1 MLELKN
7 ISYAVP
13 DEKTGEPRYILS
25 DVTLSF
31 PEKSITV
38 ITGHNGSG
46 KSTLVKLIMGI
57 ERPTSG
63 RVIFNGRDITE
74 LSVTD
79 HARAGFTIAL
89 QQPVRFKGITVR
101 NLLEAAR
108 NSSCT
113 HAEACDILSM
123 VGLCAKDYIDRP
135 VDNTLSGGELKRIE
149 LAPRW
154 QRAAR
159 CSCSTSPKRALICG
173 ASTSWCR
180 FSTDCAKRRSS
191 SSAIRVRYCKR
202 RTESPCSIRPPNRL
216 SGRGRKSSPPS
227 PTPTHRPAAGF
238 PPKRSDYGK
247 TRPRTS

>member
-149 LAPRW
+149 LATALAKGGEVFLLDEPEAGIDLWSFDELVSLFDRLREKTVIIVSHQ
-154 QRAAR
+154 QRILETAD
-159 CSCSTSPKRALICG
+159 KIVLLENDKLI
-173 ASTSWCR
+173 
-180 FSTDCAKRRSS
+180 
-191 SSAIRVRYCKR
+191 SA
-202 RTESPCSIRPPNRL
+202 
-216 SGRGRKSSPPS
+216 GRKEEMFAKL
-227 PTPTHRPAAGF
+227 TRRPNLCWRNVEEAQNG
-238 PPKRSDYGK
+238 
-247 TRPRTS
+247 